1 MVIIGAGKGEKSCIY
16 TGITI
21 NDVKD
26 LITFCLLGL
35 FFSCGANTAEQR
47 GKAQIS
53 PGTFAGPPIFHS
65 TFTISVHLA
74 SVLVVLVDSEAISV
88 FIASPL
94 SLGTRW

>member
-1 MVIIGAGKGEKSCIY
+1 MFLTY

-53 PGTFAGPPIFHS
+53 PGTFAGPPEKYEI
-65 TFTISVHLA
+65 V
-74 SVLVVLVDSEAISV
+74 
-88 FIASPL
+88 
-94 SLGTRW
+94 